1 MEKAHPEVFNA
12 LLQVLDDGRLTDGQ
26 GRTVDFRNT
35 VVIMTSNVG
44 SEAIATTAQLG
55 FDVDGAADESV
66 RARVMTRLREMF
78 RPEFLNR
85 IDEIVVFHRLENE
98 ELRVITEML
107 LGETLR
113 RLDEQ
118 GISVHTDT
126 EAVDWLARRGYQP
139 EFGARPLRRAIQRE
153 VGNPLSTQLLEGSLH
168 RGDEVEISLSG
179 HDGDQRLT
187 FTRQAV

>member
-1 MEKAHPEVFNA
+1 VFNT

-26 GRTVDFRNT
+26 GRTVDFGNT
-35 VVIMTSNVG
+35 VVIITSNVG

-55 FDVDGAADESV
+55 FDAGGVAAADESV
-66 RARVMTRLREMF
+66 RARVMSRLREMF

-85 IDEIVVFHRLENE
+85 IDEIVVFHRLRHEQ
-98 ELRVITEML
+98 LRVITEML
-107 LGETLR
+107 LHDTLR

-153 VGNPLSTQLLEGSLH
+153 VGNPLSTQLLDGSLH
-168 RGDEVEISLSG
+168 EGDKVEIGLSG
-179 HDGDQRLT
+179 HNGDQRLT
-187 FTRQAV
+187 FTHRAV

>member
-1 MEKAHPEVFNA
+1 
-12 LLQVLDDGRLTDGQ
+12 LQVLDDGRLTDGQ